1 MKNLEELKKSIYEE
15 IQLYKTLDELFE
27 EKRKVIISNKAED
40 LLKVDEKILNVVDS
54 IKSAVN
60 HRQTLSKILADK
72 NLSISEMIELAKTS
86 APTLVGEFEAAQNQI
101 IELSNEI
108 ARKERI
114 IKELLRHG
122 MNLVNKT
129 LNLISNAVSMAGDY
143 NRTGKNVQS
152 DIDRISSIVEEV

>member
-114 IKELLRHG
+114 IK
-122 MNLVNKT
+122 
-129 LNLISNAVSMAGDY
+129 
-143 NRTGKNVQS
+143 
-152 DIDRISSIVEEV
+152 